1 MSNMTIINES
11 PAQKDTIP
19 LLKRNA
25 PRKYDAISEPRFT
38 KPVTVENTVKQE
50 SLLNSQLECGKQNSL
65 SSTSEYTTFENCSCS
80 TTLVVKND
88 GSTARDNFAI
98 ERTFLSWLRFSAA
111 LVLTGLSLYCRINF
125 VPQPTAP
132 ALNSTLDSTLDI
144 TIDHNPLG
152 LLLIFSGLLILI
164 WAIVNYFRFQIM
176 LEQKVAIIE
185 NGKFNHFIITLIG
198 SLIFMTFFTS
208 IMYGDIA
215 SEEKEVNTNHTK
227 TSFVNFIGRWWWC

>member
-1 MSNMTIINES
+1 MTTIDES
-11 PAQKDTIP
+11 PAQKDTEP

-25 PRKYDAISEPRFT
+25 PRKYDAISEPTFT

-50 SLLNSQLECGKQNSL
+50 SLSNSQLECGKQNSL
-65 SSTSEYTTFENCSCS
+65 SSTFEFTTSESYSCS
-80 TTLVVKND
+80 AALVVKND

-125 VPQPTAP
+125 IPQPTAP
-132 ALNSTLDSTLDI
+132 ATLDI
-144 TIDHNPLG
+144 TLDHNPLG

-164 WAIVNYFRFQIM
+164 WAIINYFRFQIM

-185 NGKFNHFIITLIG
+185 YGKFNHFIITLIG

-208 IMYGDIA
+208 IMYGNSTS
-215 SEEKEVNTNHTK
+215 SEEKEEIINNAK
-227 TSFVNFIGRWWWC
+227 FSFVNFIDHWLWC